1 MMITIQHY
9 LDHLRLRKLSE
20 HTLLAAKSDL
30 SCVER
35 FIGKALVHATEGDIR
50 AYLRSIN
57 NLKAT
62 TLRRR
67 ITIMKGF
74 YTFAERFDAIQ
85 EDPTGNIELPKL
97 PQRLPVYLNQSE
109 IQRLLNDLPQEG
121 PTQIRDGT
129 LVRLLFFTGI
139 RIGEAIRLNVDD
151 IDWEENQ
158 LRVIGKG
165 DKERLI
171 PINSKLAQ
179 ILRQWLD
186 VRQTITPIESPALF
200 ISLGGPRRGGRLS
213 HDAMLLAV
221 RGCFKAIGIPP
232 KKYSPHKLRHT
243 CATELLRKGVPVEQI
258 SQILGHAKLDTTL
271 IYAHTEPAKLR
282 SALEKLG

>member
-1 MMITIQHY
+1 MMITLQHY

-139 RIGEAIRLNVDD
+139 RIGEAIRLNVED

>member
-1 MMITIQHY
+1 MQISIQHY

-20 HTLLAAKSDL
+20 HTLLAARSDL

-35 FIGKALVHATEGDIR
+35 FINKPLVQAKETDIR
-50 AYLRSIN
+50 SYLRSIQQ
-57 NLKAT
+57 LKAT

-67 ITIMKGF
+67 ITILKGF
-74 YTFAERFDAIQ
+74 FNFAERFDAIP
-85 EDPTGNIELPKL
+85 EDPMGNIELPKL
-97 PQRLPVYLNQSE
+97 PQRLPIYLNQSE
-109 IQRLLNDLPQEG
+109 IQRLLNDLPTDS
-121 PTQIRDGT
+121 PTQIRDAT
-129 LVRLLFFTGI
+129 LVKLLFFTGI
-139 RIGEAIRLNVDD
+139 RIGEAIRLNETD

-158 LRVIGKG
+158 LKVIGKG

-171 PINSKLAQ
+171 PINSKLASV
-179 ILRQWLD
+179 LHQWIQ
-186 VRQTITPIESPALF
+186 VRNTIKPIESPALF
-200 ISLGGPRRGGRLS
+200 VSLGGPRRGGRLS

-221 RGCFKAIGIPP
+221 RGCFASIGIPP

-282 SALEKLG
+282 SALERLG

>member
-1 MMITIQHY
+1 MQISIQHY
-9 LDHLRLRKLSE
+9 LDHLKLRKLSE
-20 HTLLAAKSDL
+20 HTLLAARSDL

-35 FIGKALVHATEGDIR
+35 FIGKPLCQAKEADIR
-50 AYLRSIN
+50 SYLRSIQQ
-57 NLKAT
+57 LKAT

-67 ITIMKGF
+67 ITILKGYF
-74 YTFAERFDAIQ
+74 AFAERFDAIP
-85 EDPTGNIELPKL
+85 EDPMGNIELPKL
-97 PQRLPVYLNQSE
+97 PQRLPIYLNQSE
-109 IQRLLNDLPQEG
+109 IQRLLNDLPTDG
-121 PTQIRDGT
+121 PTQTRDAT
-129 LVRLLFFTGI
+129 LVKLLFFTGI
-139 RIGEAIRLNVDD
+139 RIGEAIRLNHTD

-171 PINSKLAQ
+171 PINSKLAAVLEKWIQ
-179 ILRQWLD
+179 
-186 VRQTITPIESPALF
+186 VRNTIKPIESPALF
-200 ISLGGPRRGGRLS
+200 VSLGGPRRGGRLS

-221 RGCFKAIGIPP
+221 RGCFSAIGIPP

-282 SALEKLG
+282 SALERLG

>member
-1 MMITIQHY
+1 MTITQY

-20 HTLLAAKSDL
+20 HTLLAARSDL
-30 SCVER
+30 MSVER
-35 FIGKALVHATEGDIR
+35 HIGKSLIQASEADLRNYLKAT
-50 AYLRSIN
+50 N
-57 NLKAT
+57 HLKAT
-62 TLRRR
+62 TIRRR
-67 ITIMKGF
+67 ITNLKSF
-74 YTFAERFDAIQ
+74 FHFAERLDFIE

-109 IQRLLNDLPQEG
+109 IQRLLNDMPMETDIQ
-121 PTQIRDGT
+121 TRDAT
-129 LVRLLFFTGI
+129 IVKLLFFTGI
-139 RIGEAIRLNVDD
+139 RIGEAIRLNVND
-151 IDWEENQ
+151 IDWDEMQ
-158 LRVIGKG
+158 LRIIGKG

-179 ILRQWLD
+179 ILERWLT
-186 VRQTITPIESPALF
+186 VRGKSKPVESPALF
-200 ISLGGPRRGGRLS
+200 MTMGGPRKGTRMS

-221 RGCFKAIGIPP
+221 RSCFTAIGIPP

-282 SALEKLG
+282 HALEKLG

>member
-1 MMITIQHY
+1 MMITIQSY
-9 LDHLRLRKLSE
+9 LDHLRLRKLSD
-20 HTLLAAKSDL
+20 HTLLATRSDL
-30 SCVER
+30 TCVER
-35 FIGKALVHATEGDIR
+35 HIGKSLVLAKETDIR
-50 AYLRSIN
+50 SYLRSIN
-57 NLKAT
+57 QLKAT

-67 ITIMKGF
+67 ITILKGF
-74 YTFAERFDAIQ
+74 FAFAERFDALQ

-109 IQRLLNDLPQEG
+109 IQRLLNDMPAHS
-121 PTQIRDGT
+121 PTEIRDCT
-129 LVRLLFFTGI
+129 LVKLLFFTGI
-139 RIGEAIRLNVDD
+139 RIGEAIRLNTHD

-179 ILRQWLD
+179 VLERWLQT
-186 VRQTITPIESPALF
+186 RQTIKPIESPALF

-221 RGCFKAIGIPP
+221 RGCFESIGIPP

-282 SALEKLG
+282 SALERLG

>member
-1 MMITIQHY
+1 MTINQY

-20 HTLLAAKSDL
+20 HTLLAARSDL
-30 SCVER
+30 TSVER
-35 FIGKALVHATEGDIR
+35 HIGRALIQASEADIR
-50 AYLRSIN
+50 KYLKDTN
-57 NLKAT
+57 HLKAT
-62 TLRRR
+62 TVRRR
-67 ITIMKGF
+67 ITNLKSF
-74 YTFAERFDAIQ
+74 FHFAERLDFIN

-109 IQRLLNDLPQEG
+109 IQRLLNDMPMENEIQV
-121 PTQIRDGT
+121 RDAT
-129 LVRLLFFTGI
+129 VVKLLFFTGI
-139 RIGEAIRLNVDD
+139 RIGEAIRLNVSD
-151 IDWEENQ
+151 IDWDEMQ
-158 LRVIGKG
+158 IRIIGKG

-171 PINSKLAQ
+171 PINSKLVQ
-179 ILRQWLD
+179 ILERWLV
-186 VRQTITPIESPALF
+186 VRNKLKPMESPALF
-200 ISLGGPRRGGRLS
+200 ITMGGPRRGTRMS

-221 RGCFKAIGIPP
+221 RNCFKSIGIPP

-282 SALEKLG
+282 HALEKLG